1 MMCAK
6 CLFFKHKSF
15 YDLIRLGSRLSGQP
29 CVVYLL
35 ATLVTVTAD
44 FNNEC
49 LCLEVVCALTLSL
62 GSDSNLEFPP

>member
-1 MMCAK
+1 MYYESYIANDVCKMLFLNTNTFCA
-6 CLFFKHKSF
+6 
-15 YDLIRLGSRLSGQP
+15 LIRLGSRLSGQP

-49 LCLEVVCALTLSL
+49 LCLV
-62 GSDSNLEFPP
+62 D